1 MNNVELRIVTD
12 FTARE
17 EKKAKMIKLREVSY
31 NNVEEKYNSFKN
43 EDLQRRIASQ
53 TEVNMNHEIK
63 SFDVSYVACENL
75 DYINFLKFDDNSIEK
90 VAHRAIKI
98 RSSRTENIN
107 KIYVMATTVNEN
119 ASDESVDTAPY
130 QVYKNSDTN
139 INFDKYSI
147 FEKNEDENQSN
158 EVVVSPEV
166 VEIPKVVEQETVVGE
181 AEERI
186 MPQIMPEREEE
197 RVFAVDLVSIPE
209 VKENTEESNKLSQ
222 EDSGNAAN
230 SNIDD
235 LKEML
240 ARAQSLRD
248 GVLAAKQQRESA
260 ENSANAAKEKLSDT
274 TKMFESYCEDLEA
287 QKRKEEAEAERLKTE
302 TEQYQ
307 ATINDMLEVM
317 GTTQA

>member
-31 NNVEEKYNSFKN
+31 NNVEGKYNSFKN

-53 TEVNMNHEIK
+53 TEVNINDEMK
-63 SFDVSYVACENL
+63 SFDVSYVACGNL
-75 DYINFLKFDDNSIEK
+75 DYINFLKFDNNSIEK

-98 RSSRTENIN
+98 RNSRTENIN
-107 KIYVMATTVNEN
+107 KIYVMATTVSETV
-119 ASDESVDTAPY
+119 SDESVDTPPY

-147 FEKNEDENQSN
+147 FEKNEDENQIN

-166 VEIPKVVEQETVVGE
+166 VEIPKVVEQAVAFNEV
-181 AEERI
+181 EERT
-186 MPQIMPEREEE
+186 MPQIAPEREEE
-197 RVFAVDLVSIPE
+197 KVFNVDLVTSSD
-209 VKENTEESNKLSQ
+209 VKENSEESTVLSQ
-222 EDSGNAAN
+222 EDNENVADS
-230 SNIDD
+230 SIDG

-260 ENSANAAKEKLSDT
+260 ENSANAAKERLSDT

-287 QKRKEEAEAERLKTE
+287 QKKKEEAEAERLKTE